1 MPESQAPVPRFTWAQ
16 VSSRRLARSGLS
28 RPLDGAGPQD
38 VVSALCG
45 AHAQVLSAGEQSVA
59 MRIPGATRA
68 TVRDALWTERTVVKS
83 RGARGTV
90 HLLAARDLPMWTGAL
105 SSMPDTRNMHRGD
118 GMLTRE
124 QTEQV
129 IEGLRVVLTDAEMTA
144 DELTDALAGHVG
156 SWAGDRVME
165 AFQGMWPRWF
175 EAMDLAT
182 NQGVLCFGPQ
192 RGRKATYTSPARW
205 LPGFT
210 PAPAEVA
217 VPWLVTSY
225 LHAYGPATPQHLARW
240 LAMPRRWAADTFA
253 ALGDALQ
260 EVDLEG
266 TRCWVV
272 AGDTDMPESE
282 PPEGVR
288 LLPYFDAYGVAGHPR
303 ELLFPGRAFER
314 ALAGGQ
320 AGNYPVLLIDG
331 LAAGV
336 WHQRRSGRRI
346 HITVEP
352 LSPLTD
358 RQRRLLEDEVER
370 VGVIMEGKPELTV
383 GTVSVGPHA

>member
-1 MPESQAPVPRFTWAQ
+1 MPKPQADVPRLTWAQ
-16 VSSRRLARSGLS
+16 VSARRLSRSGLS
-28 RPLDGAGPQD
+28 RPLDGADAQD

-45 AHAQVLSAGEQSVA
+45 AHAQVMSAGELSVA

-90 HLLAARDLPMWTGAL
+90 HLLAARDLPLWTGAL
-105 SSMPDTRNMHRGD
+105 SAMPQTRNMHRAD
-118 GMLTRE
+118 GLLTPE
-124 QTEQV
+124 QTEEV
-129 IEGLRVVLTDAEMTA
+129 IEGLRVVLADAEMTA
-144 DELTDALAGHVG
+144 DELTDALVEQVG

-182 NQGVLCFGPQ
+182 NRGVLCFGPQ
-192 RGRKATYTSPARW
+192 RGRKVTYTSPSRW
-205 LPGFT
+205 LPGFA
-210 PAPAEVA
+210 PAPAALA

-225 LHAYGPATPQHLARW
+225 LRAYGPATPQHFARW
-240 LAMPRRWAADTFA
+240 LAMPRRWATETFA
-253 ALGDALQ
+253 ALGDTLQ
-260 EVDLEG
+260 EVELDG
-266 TRCWVV
+266 TPCWTV
-272 AGDTDMPESE
+272 AGDTAMPESE
-282 PPEGVR
+282 PREGVR
-288 LLPYFDAYGVAGHPR
+288 LLPYFDAYAIACHPR
-303 ELLFPGRAFER
+303 ELLFPGRAAER

-352 LSPLTD
+352 LSPLTA
-358 RQRRLLEDEVER
+358 RQRRLLEDEAER

-383 GTVSVGPHA
+383 GTVTVGPHA